1 MMMNRR
7 LGFLMMA
14 AVLAMPVPLTL
25 TSSAAYA
32 DHGGY
37 EDGGYDE
44 GCGRGG
50 GGCNN
55 EREEDYEG
63 AGCKYVCP
71 SFDKSPVHDAFNF
84 APFICMPG
92 ATCYD
97 NGDKGG
103 QEQPPQEG

>member
-1 MMMNRR
+1 MIT
-7 LGFLMMA
+7 

-25 TSSAAYA
+25 TSSTAYA
-32 DHGGY
+32 DHGG
-37 EDGGYDE
+37 DRYDQRD
-44 GCGRGG
+44 GCGENG

-92 ATCYD
+92 ATCYQKD
-97 NGDKGG
+97 PDQNRE
-103 QEQPPQEG
+103 QEQQPAG